1 MIKPLSRVAFL
12 LTNFGVAIR
21 KPGEANKAQKSQ
33 PRINA
38 ALALF
43 LKQ

>member
-1 MIKPLSRVAFL
+1 VVFL
-12 LTNFGVAIR
+12 FINFGVAIR
-21 KPGEANKAQKSQ
+21 IRGDANKAQKSQ

>member
-1 MIKPLSRVAFL
+1 VAFL
-12 LTNFGVAIR
+12 FIHFGVAIR
-21 KPGEANKAQKSQ
+21 KHGDANKAQKSQ

-38 ALALF
+38 ALTLF

>member
-1 MIKPLSRVAFL
+1 VAFL
-12 LTNFGVAIR
+12 LINFSVAITER
-21 KPGEANKAQKSQ
+21 GDANKAQKSQ
-33 PRINA
+33 PRISA